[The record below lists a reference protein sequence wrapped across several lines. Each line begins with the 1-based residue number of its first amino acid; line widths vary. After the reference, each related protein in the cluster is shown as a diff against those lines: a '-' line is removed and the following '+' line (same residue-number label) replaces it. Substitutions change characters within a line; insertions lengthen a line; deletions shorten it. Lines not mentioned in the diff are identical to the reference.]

1 MLAHKLAIAS
11 PWISAAS
18 IEANEFPE
26 LANRYQVY
34 GVPRTV
40 INDVIHIEGAEPEDI
55 MVEELMTV
63 IDDEEIK
70 RLTDHWN
77 SYQA

>member
-11 PWISAAS
+11 PWIAAAS
-18 IEANEFPE
+18 IEANEFPD

-40 INDVIHIEGAEPEDI
+40 INEVIHIEGAEPEDI
-55 MVEELMTV
+55 LVEDLMTV
-63 IDDEEIK
+63 MDDEEMK
-70 RLTDHWN
+70 KLTDLWN
-77 SYQA
+77 SYQS